1 MQYWYP
7 DNYHGA
13 CPLVVFSHGG
23 MGIRSSNLSLYVEL
37 ASWGYVV
44 ASINHTYQ
52 ALYTI
57 DDLGKKTLISKEY
70 LNEIKNENAK
80 INKENSY
87 QCYQSWLDIRMGD
100 INYVIDYSLQK
111 SKDNSSDEVFKLID
125 STKIGVMGHS
135 LGGSAALAIGRVRS
149 DISCVMALESPFLYD
164 IIDVQANEFI
174 WNNDE
179 YPIPVLNIYTDGT
192 YNKLASLSQYQKNYK
207 YLITPRN
214 DTFSIYLK
222 GTGHFTITN
231 LALTTP
237 YITKVLNSMNDTK
250 ATMDSK
256 ICLQYLNQIAL
267 AYFDCYLKS
276 ISSFIPAEFYE

>member
-1 MQYWYP
+1 
-7 DNYHGA
+7 
-13 CPLVVFSHGG
+13 
-23 MGIRSSNLSLYVEL
+23 
-37 ASWGYVV
+37 
-44 ASINHTYQ
+44 
-52 ALYTI
+52 
-57 DDLGKKTLISKEY
+57 
-70 LNEIKNENAK
+70 
-80 INKENSY
+80 
-87 QCYQSWLDIRMGD
+87 
-100 INYVIDYSLQK
+100 
-111 SKDNSSDEVFKLID
+111 
-125 STKIGVMGHS
+125 MGHS
-135 LGGSAALAIGRVRS
+135 LGGSAALAIGRVKS

-164 IIDVQANEFI
+164 IIVVQANDFF

-276 ISSFIPAEFYE
+276 ISSSIPAEFYE